1 MTEFQTILLD
11 TFKAFDRFCGE
22 HKLNYFAI
30 AGTALGAYRHQ
41 GFIPWDDDLD
51 VVMKREDYEKF
62 ISIKKWETY
71 KISHFLDGE
80 FPEPFAKFYSTK
92 YSIWEN
98 KRYPVIV
105 GPWVDVFPIDL
116 DDSIHPHTSLQNEFN
131 QTRWKYR
138 KTIEYLPWGEI
149 GYDIIHLRGLN
160 GWIKLVQKVSMPV
173 MKKFYLHKLKQL
185 INKASSIQEGDLYV
199 HYGSFPD
206 RHERRFFDEGY
217 DMLPFEDTMI
227 HVPKHIED
235 YLSFKF
241 GPDYMTPPPPEKRFG
256 HHSAYYTNLIEY
268 KTVKEILKE
277 KGHDFG
283 TDKVITIKSIINTL
297 KSKKSY

>member
-11 TFKAFDRFCGE
+11 TFKAFVRLCE
-22 HKLNYFAI
+22 EYNINYFAV

-62 ISIKKWETY
+62 ISIKTPAPY

-80 FPEPFAKFYSTK
+80 FPEPFAKFYSTE

-116 DDSIHPHTSLQNEFN
+116 DDSIHPHTSLQNDFN

-138 KTIEYLPWGEI
+138 KTIEYLPWSEI
-149 GYDIIHLRGLN
+149 GYDISHFRGLN
-160 GWIKLVQKVSMPV
+160 GWIKLIQKVLMPI
-173 MKKFYLHKLKQL
+173 MNKYYLHKLRNL
-185 INKASSIQEGDLYV
+185 TDEATSIVDGDVYAN
-199 HYGSFPD
+199 YGGFPS
-206 RHERRFFDEGY
+206 RCKRRFYDDGY
-217 DMLPFEDTMI
+217 DLLSFEDTMI
-227 HVPKHIED
+227 RVPKYIED
-235 YLSFKF
+235 YLTYMF
-241 GPDYMTPPPPEKRFG
+241 GFDYMTPPPPEKRFG
-256 HHSAYYTNLIEY
+256 HHSAYYTNLKEH
-268 KTVKEILKE
+268 KTVEEIIKE
-277 KGHDFG
+277 KGNDFG
-283 TDKVITIKSIINTL
+283 ADKVITIKSIFDTL
-297 KSKKSY
+297 RSKKNY